1 MKIKLFLF
9 LAMTVI
15 SIKVNCQDNYNY
27 FKTKFDS
34 ILEKYPV
41 PLLDTDNDGIE
52 DLMEKEFGTSI
63 TNSDSDSDG
72 LDDYEEIFKY
82 KTDPN
87 KKDSDGDDLIDSVWT
102 ERIEFNYVLKI
113 IAHVG
118 KPYNSQNMNTFCLDA
133 RILEEFPD
141 YAVIEYIVYPFAEP
155 YLVPLINT
163 TQSTYIQQKY
173 LEVDTLTKLSETQ
186 LKEIKGVIKESKSDL
201 ERTIQLINYIWD
213 NYELKDE
220 LFSQCEPLM
229 EILISNNE
237 ITHTHKG
244 WSPEELYE
252 KYDFQ
257 TILNLNC
264 ISDEMVKNK
273 SRGACG
279 STATLI
285 AAIFKNAG
293 IPARIKQNFP
303 FITEKDSSQVALIN
317 NVENEYSILDKFRNG
332 MYGDNHFFNEIFI
345 NGHWIDLDTYRLG
358 NKWQYKP
365 YLKSVHFN
373 NWSEVN
379 FAKEWHP
386 WIQYD
391 KTSEKSLKI
400 RYKAYKT
407 IALEEIKP
415 KY

>member
-9 LAMTVI
+9 LSITLI
-15 SIKVNCQDNYNY
+15 SLKVNCQDNFVYSKN
-27 FKTKFDS
+27 KFDS
-34 ILEKYPV
+34 IFENNPV
-41 PLLDTDNDGIE
+41 PLLDTDNDGI
-52 DLMEKEFGTSI
+52 DDIMENTLGTSI

-72 LDDYEEIFKY
+72 LDDYMEVFKY
-82 KTDPN
+82 KTNPN
-87 KKDSDGDDLIDSVWT
+87 KTDSDGDGLIDSVWT
-102 ERIEFNYVLKI
+102 ERFEFNYVIKI

-118 KPYNSQNMNTFCLDA
+118 KPYNTLTMNTFSLDA
-133 RILEEFPD
+133 RILEEFSD
-141 YAVIEYIVYPFAEP
+141 YAVIEYIVYPFVEP
-155 YLVPLINT
+155 YLLPLINT
-163 TQSTYIQQKY
+163 TQKDETQQNY
-173 LEVDTLTKLSETQ
+173 LEVDTLTRLSENQ
-186 LKEIKGVIKESKSDL
+186 LAEIKSIIKDAKSDL
-201 ERTIQLINYIWD
+201 EKTILLINYIWE

-229 EILISNNE
+229 EIMIRNNKV
-237 ITHTHKG
+237 THVHKG

-264 ISDEMVKNK
+264 ISNEMIRNK

-285 AAIFKNAG
+285 ASIFKNAG
-293 IPARIKQNFP
+293 IPTRIKQNFP
-303 FITEKDSSQVALIN
+303 FITDKDSSQVVLIKN
-317 NVENEYSILDKFRNG
+317 IKNRYSILDKYRNG

-358 NKWQYKP
+358 NKWQNKP
-365 YLKSVHFN
+365 YLKSIHFN
-373 NWSEVN
+373 NWSNVD
-379 FAKEWHP
+379 FANEWKP
-386 WIQYD
+386 WTHYD
-391 KTSEKSLKI
+391 KKSSESLAI

-407 IALEEIKP
+407 IFIEEINS